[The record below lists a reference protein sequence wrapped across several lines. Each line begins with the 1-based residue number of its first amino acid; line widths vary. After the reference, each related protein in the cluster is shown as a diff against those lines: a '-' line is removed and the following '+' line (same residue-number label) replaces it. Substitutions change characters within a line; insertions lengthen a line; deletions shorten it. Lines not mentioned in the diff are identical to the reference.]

1 MTMKKLLDEI
11 ARNWGLEDPNT
22 IEAFNMAER
31 GETVETVK
39 EFKELVENA
48 MENDW
53 YGFDF

>member
-1 MTMKKLLDEI
+1 MTMEKLLDEI

-39 EFKELVENA
+39 EFKESVESA
-48 MENDW
+48 MANDW